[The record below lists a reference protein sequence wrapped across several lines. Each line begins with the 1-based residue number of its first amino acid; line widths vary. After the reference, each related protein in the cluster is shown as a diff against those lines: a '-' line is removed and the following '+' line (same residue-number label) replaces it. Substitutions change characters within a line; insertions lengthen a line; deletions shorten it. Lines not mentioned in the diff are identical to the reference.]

1 MPVTTS
7 QRIGLWLLVCL
18 VVWPMVSPAAGRIL
32 RVGEIAITTRPIFS
46 EQEVAEA
53 PLPLYLMRRAMNAL
67 HVDTRQSVLRRELL
81 FAPGDLYEPS
91 LLAETERNLRSLGI
105 MNNVRVTAVDTTADG
120 RVNVR
125 ITGRESWTLQT
136 SVAYSRASSGDQ
148 RWNVQLSESNFLG
161 RALTLGLGIGADEN
175 AAFWNGWYRQRRLLG
190 TAFVLGIDYAQ
201 RDNGHFRSAYLS
213 RPFFAQ
219 DDRWGL
225 DLLAWDNA
233 LDVRYYLSNAGSAG
247 TDSAR
252 PASLYTTLPYREK
265 LFEARFLIRAS
276 GVDRGRIWRFGGGL
290 RLLDRDFARN
300 EPLYEISDGRYL
312 DLDWLFAPGTVLD
325 RAVGLQVLPYV
336 WLQTSGRRWVRT
348 SFARQYGPDEDLS
361 LAWEVDLKIGVT
373 GRATGSSTGTSPDGY
388 GSPLHVEGRAA
399 RWYEVPG
406 GFLVV
411 TVEGE
416 AERGGAYDYHRL
428 DGQCGWVGQ
437 NGPIDAPWLTRLF
450 VEAAHGDR
458 LLGTHVFRLGLDR
471 GLRSLDYDGLAGE
484 RLLRWNL
491 EQGKV
496 LPGELLGLFR
506 LGLAAFYSGGQ
517 ARFADEERDLS
528 DAQHEFGCGLRL
540 GPTRSANSQIT
551 RLDVTWNTDGSGPVF
566 TATTRGFF

>member
-1 MPVTTS
+1 M
-7 QRIGLWLLVCL
+7 
-18 VVWPMVSPAAGRIL
+18 
-32 RVGEIAITTRPIFS
+32 GEIEITTREIFS
-46 EQEVAEA
+46 QQEVTEA
-53 PLPLYLMRRAMNAL
+53 PLPLHLMRRAMNAL

-81 FAPGDLYEPS
+81 FASGDPYDPR

-161 RALTLGLGIGADEN
+161 RALTLGLGVGADEN
-175 AAFWNGWYRQRRLLG
+175 AGFWNGWYRQRRLLG
-190 TAFVLGIDYAQ
+190 SSFALGVDYAQ
-201 RDNGHFRSAYLS
+201 RDNGHFRSVYLS

-233 LDVRYYLSNAGSAG
+233 LDVRYYLSNASPAG
-247 TDSAR
+247 IDPTR
-252 PASLYTTLPYREK
+252 PASLYATLPYREK
-265 LFEARFLIRAS
+265 MFEGRFLIRAS
-276 GVDRGRIWRFGGGL
+276 GLGGGRIWRVGAGL

-312 DLDWLFAPGTVLD
+312 DLDWLFAPGTALD
-325 RAVGLQVLPYV
+325 QAVGLQVLPYL

-361 LAWEVDLKIGVT
+361 LAWDVDLKIGLT
-373 GRATGSSTGTSPDGY
+373 GEATGSTVGSGSNASSTTDSR
-388 GSPLHVEGRAA
+388 GSPLHIEGQAV

-411 TVEGE
+411 TLEGE
-416 AERGGAYDYHRL
+416 AEWGGSYDSHRL

-437 NGPIDAPWLTRLF
+437 NGPADAPWLTRLF
-450 VEAAHGDR
+450 VEAAHGER
-458 LLGTHVFRLGLDR
+458 LLGTEVFRLGLDR

-484 RLLRWNL
+484 RLVRWNL

-517 ARFADEERDLS
+517 ARFADEQRDLS
-528 DAQHEFGCGLRL
+528 GAQHEFGCGLRL